1 MITKYNTANE
11 LIKRGL
17 KVKSAL
23 PCSLRSYSCELIEID
38 ELFKLIARSNF
49 EEQPLYS
56 LLYRGDI
63 IFQTSNLDNVAKYVH
78 VFYQD
83 RKEAKLSA
91 LIAVLSLVIITVLLI
106 F

>member
-1 MITKYNTANE
+1 MMNKYETANE

-38 ELFKLIARSNF
+38 ERFKLIARSNF

-56 LLYRGDI
+56 LLYKGDI

-83 RKEAKLSA
+83 RKEAKLNV
-91 LIAVLSLVIITVLLI
+91 LIAILSLVIVALLLV